1 MTKTTMTKRRF
12 AASLA
17 AVSLVVAGAS
27 GCSFGVL
34 GSSDEKPTEQ
44 ASAAAPADNSNGGDQ
59 GSGSDGA
66 NPAQGASDAGG
77 AEQGAS
83 DQGGANG
90 QQVAGDPNG
99 ANYPAPIFTTEAPV
113 VVKGDPNATVTAS
126 LHGLKREGETVTALY
141 SFKLNTTVKE
151 EQSFFRLLGS
161 HMWRP
166 FIIDTKNLRKHKPL
180 SDEYENNSAMT
191 QLQDV
196 DIMPGQTAYAFATF
210 AAPPADVKT
219 MDVML
224 LPTGE
229 VAKGVEIK

>member
-44 ASAAAPADNSNGGDQ
+44 TSAAAPADNSNGGDQ

-66 NPAQGASDAGG
+66 NPAQGASDGGG
-77 AEQGAS
+77 AAAGS

-166 FIIDTKNLRKHKPL
+166 FLTDT
-180 SDEYENNSAMT
+180 
-191 QLQDV
+191 
-196 DIMPGQTAYAFATF
+196 
-210 AAPPADVKT
+210 
-219 MDVML
+219 
-224 LPTGE
+224 
-229 VAKGVEIK
+229 

>member
-1 MTKTTMTKRRF
+1 MTTTTMTKRRLAAGLA
-12 AASLA
+12 AASL
-17 AVSLVVAGAS
+17 LVAGAS

-44 ASAAAPADNSNGGDQ
+44 ASAAAPADSSNGGNQ

-66 NPAQGASDAGG
+66 KPAQGASDAGG
-77 AEQGAS
+77 ASAGS

-151 EQSFFRLLGS
+151 EQGFFYLNGS
-161 HMWRP
+161 HRWTP
-166 FIIDTKNLRKHKPL
+166 FVIDTKNLRKHTPL
-180 SDEYENNSAMT
+180 ATENTQERAMT
-191 QLQDV
+191 ELMDV

-210 AAPPADVKT
+210 AAPPTDVKT

-224 LPTGE
+224 WSTGE

>member
-1 MTKTTMTKRRF
+1 MTTTTMTKRRLAAALA
-12 AASLA
+12 AASL
-17 AVSLVVAGAS
+17 LVAGAS

-44 ASAAAPADNSNGGDQ
+44 ASAAAPADNGNSGNQ
-59 GSGSDGA
+59 GTGSDGA

-77 AEQGAS
+77 ASTGS

-90 QQVAGDPNG
+90 QQAAGDPNG
-99 ANYPAPIFTTEAPV
+99 ANYPAPIFTTEAPAI
-113 VVKGDPNATVTAS
+113 VKGDPNATVTAS

-151 EQSFFRLLGS
+151 EQGFFYLNGNER
-161 HMWRP
+161 WTP
-166 FIIDTKNLRKHKPL
+166 FVIDTKNLRKHTPL
-180 SDEYENNSAMT
+180 ATENNQERAMT
-191 QLQDV
+191 ELIDV

-224 LPTGE
+224 WSTGE

>member
-77 AEQGAS
+77 ASAGS

-90 QQVAGDPNG
+90 QQLAGDPNG

-141 SFKLNTTVKE
+141 SFKLNSIVKE

-166 FIIDTKNLRKHKPL
+166 FLTDTKNLRKHNPL
-180 SDEYENNSAMT
+180 ATENGSETAMT
-191 QLQDV
+191 QLHDV

>member
-1 MTKTTMTKRRF
+1 MTTTTMTKRRLAAALA
-12 AASLA
+12 AASL
-17 AVSLVVAGAS
+17 LVAGAS

-77 AEQGAS
+77 ASAGS

-90 QQVAGDPNG
+90 QQAAGDPNG

-151 EQSFFRLLGS
+151 EQDFFYLNGS
-161 HMWRP
+161 HRWTP
-166 FIIDTKNLRKHKPL
+166 FVIDTKNLRKHTPL
-180 SDEYENNSAMT
+180 ATENNQERAMT
-191 QLQDV
+191 ELIDV

-224 LPTGE
+224 WSTGE

>member
-44 ASAAAPADNSNGGDQ
+44 TSAAAPADNSNGGDQ

-66 NPAQGASDAGG
+66 NPAQGASDGGG
-77 AEQGAS
+77 AAAGS

-191 QLQDV
+191 QLHDV

>member
-1 MTKTTMTKRRF
+1 MTTTTMTKRRF
-12 AASLA
+12 AAGLA

-59 GSGSDGA
+59 GGGSDGA
-66 NPAQGASDAGG
+66 NPAQGASDTGG
-77 AEQGAS
+77 ASQVGS

-90 QQVAGDPNG
+90 QPIAGDPNG
-99 ANYPAPIFTTEAPV
+99 KNYPEPIFTTEAPV
-113 VVKGDPNATVTAS
+113 IVKGDPNATVTAS
-126 LHGLKREGETVTALY
+126 LHGLRREGETITALY

-151 EQSFFRLLGS
+151 EQSFFRLNGS
-161 HMWRP
+161 HRWTP
-166 FIIDTKNLRKHKPL
+166 FLTDTKNLRKHRPL
-180 SDEYENNSAMT
+180 STTNNQERAMT
-191 QLQDV
+191 ELIDV

-210 AAPPADVKT
+210 AAPPEDVAT

-224 LPTGE
+224 WETGE
-229 VAKGVEIK
+229 IAKGVEIK

>member
-1 MTKTTMTKRRF
+1 MTTTTMTKRRF

-17 AVSLVVAGAS
+17 AVSLFVAGAS

-44 ASAAAPADNSNGGDQ
+44 ASAAAPADNGNGGDQ
-59 GSGSDGA
+59 GNGTGGA

-77 AEQGAS
+77 APQAGS

-90 QQVAGDPNG
+90 QQAAGDPNG

-113 VVKGDPNATVTAS
+113 IVKGDPNATVTAS

-151 EQSFFRLLGS
+151 EQGFFYLNGS
-161 HMWRP
+161 LRWTP
-166 FIIDTKNLRKHKPL
+166 FVIDTKNLRKHKPL
-180 SDEYENNSAMT
+180 STTNNQERAMT
-191 QLQDV
+191 ELSDV

-210 AAPPADVKT
+210 AAPPEDVKT

-224 LPTGE
+224 WSTGE
-229 VAKGVEIK
+229 IAKGVEIK

>member
-1 MTKTTMTKRRF
+1 
-12 AASLA
+12 L
-17 AVSLVVAGAS
+17 VAGAS

-59 GSGSDGA
+59 GSGAGGA

-77 AEQGAS
+77 ASAGS

-113 VVKGDPNATVTAS
+113 IVKEDPNATVTAS

-151 EQSFFRLLGS
+151 EQGFYDLNSS
-161 HMWRP
+161 HRWTP
-166 FIIDTKNLRKHKPL
+166 FLTDTKNLRKHKPL
-180 SDEYENNSAMT
+180 ATENSHERAMT
-191 QLQDV
+191 ELFDV
-196 DIMPGQTAYAFATF
+196 DILPGQTVYAFATF

-224 LPTGE
+224 WPTGE

>member
-1 MTKTTMTKRRF
+1 MTTTTMTKRRLAAGLA
-12 AASLA
+12 AASL
-17 AVSLVVAGAS
+17 LVAGAS

-44 ASAAAPADNSNGGDQ
+44 TSAAAPADSSNSGDQ

-77 AEQGAS
+77 ASPAGS

-151 EQSFFRLLGS
+151 AQGFFYLNGNER
-161 HMWRP
+161 WTP
-166 FIIDTKNLRKHKPL
+166 FVIDTKNLRKHTPL
-180 SDEYENNSAMT
+180 ATENTQERAMT
-191 QLQDV
+191 ELHDV

-224 LPTGE
+224 WSTGE

>member
-44 ASAAAPADNSNGGDQ
+44 TSAAAPADNSNGGDQ
-59 GSGSDGA
+59 GRGSDGA
-66 NPAQGASDAGG
+66 NPAQGASDGGG
-77 AEQGAS
+77 AAAGS

-151 EQSFFRLLGS
+151 EQSFFRLLDS

-191 QLQDV
+191 QLHDV

>member
-59 GSGSDGA
+59 GSGAGGA
-66 NPAQGASDAGG
+66 NPAPGASDDGG
-77 AEQGAS
+77 AEQRTS

-90 QQVAGDPNG
+90 KPAGEGQNK
-99 ANYPAPIFTTEAPV
+99 ANYPAPIFTTERPV
-113 VVKGDPNATVTAS
+113 EVKEDPNATLTIN
-126 LHGLKREGETVTALY
+126 LHQLKRENETVTAY
-141 SFKLNTTVKE
+141 VSFTLNTTAKE
-151 EQSFFRLLGS
+151 AKGFFYLNGRMLWKPFLL
-161 HMWRP
+161 
-166 FIIDTKNLRKHKPL
+166 DNVNLKKHTPL
-180 SDEYENNSAMT
+180 STTNSQHYAMT
-191 QLQDV
+191 PMEDV
-196 DIMPGQTAYAFATF
+196 DLMPGQTVYAFATF
-210 AAPPADVKT
+210 AAPPQDVKQ
-219 MDVML
+219 MDVSLMD
-224 LPTGE
+224 GVE

>member
-44 ASAAAPADNSNGGDQ
+44 TSAAAPADNSNGGDQ

-66 NPAQGASDAGG
+66 NPAQGASDGGG
-77 AEQGAS
+77 AAAGS

-166 FIIDTKNLRKHKPL
+166 FLTDTKNLRKHNPL
-180 SDEYENNSAMT
+180 ATENGSETAMT
-191 QLQDV
+191 QLHDV

>member
-1 MTKTTMTKRRF
+1 MTTTTMTKRRLAAALA
-12 AASLA
+12 AASL
-17 AVSLVVAGAS
+17 LVAGAS

-77 AEQGAS
+77 ASAGS

-90 QQVAGDPNG
+90 QQAAGDPNG

-151 EQSFFRLLGS
+151 EQDFFYLNGS
-161 HMWRP
+161 HRWTP
-166 FIIDTKNLRKHKPL
+166 FVIDTKNLRKHTPL
-180 SDEYENNSAMT
+180 ATENNQERAMT
-191 QLQDV
+191 ELIDV

-224 LPTGE
+224 WPTGE

>member
-1 MTKTTMTKRRF
+1 MTTTTMTKRRLAAALA
-12 AASLA
+12 AASL
-17 AVSLVVAGAS
+17 LVAGAS

-77 AEQGAS
+77 ASAGS

-151 EQSFFRLLGS
+151 EQDFFYLNGS
-161 HMWRP
+161 HRWTP
-166 FIIDTKNLRKHKPL
+166 FVIDTKNLRKHTPL
-180 SDEYENNSAMT
+180 ATENNQERAMT
-191 QLQDV
+191 ELIDV

-224 LPTGE
+224 WSTGE

>member
-1 MTKTTMTKRRF
+1 MTTTTMTKRRLAAALA
-12 AASLA
+12 AASL
-17 AVSLVVAGAS
+17 LVAGAS

-44 ASAAAPADNSNGGDQ
+44 TSAAAPADNSNGGDQ

-77 AEQGAS
+77 ASAGS

-90 QQVAGDPNG
+90 QQAAGDPNG

-151 EQSFFRLLGS
+151 EQDFYYLNSGHR
-161 HMWRP
+161 WTP
-166 FIIDTKNLRKHKPL
+166 FLTDTKNLRKHTPL
-180 SDEYENNSAMT
+180 ATENGQERAQTILM
-191 QLQDV
+191 DV

-224 LPTGE
+224 WPTGE

>member
-1 MTKTTMTKRRF
+1 MTKTTMTKRRLAAALA
-12 AASLA
+12 AASL
-17 AVSLVVAGAS
+17 LVAGAS

-44 ASAAAPADNSNGGDQ
+44 ASAAAPADNGNGGDQ
-59 GSGSDGA
+59 GNGTGGA

-77 AEQGAS
+77 APQAGS

-90 QQVAGDPNG
+90 QQAAGDPNG

-113 VVKGDPNATVTAS
+113 IVKGDPNATVTAS

-151 EQSFFRLLGS
+151 EQGFFYLNGS
-161 HMWRP
+161 LRWTP
-166 FIIDTKNLRKHKPL
+166 FVIDTKNLRKHKPL
-180 SDEYENNSAMT
+180 STTNNQERAMT
-191 QLQDV
+191 ELSDV

-210 AAPPADVKT
+210 AAPPEDVKT

-224 LPTGE
+224 WSTGE
-229 VAKGVEIK
+229 IAKGVEIK

>member
-1 MTKTTMTKRRF
+1 MTTTTMTKRRLAAALA
-12 AASLA
+12 AASLF
-17 AVSLVVAGAS
+17 VAGAS

-44 ASAAAPADNSNGGDQ
+44 ASAAVPADNDNSGNQ

-77 AEQGAS
+77 ASTGS

-113 VVKGDPNATVTAS
+113 IVKGDPNATVTAS

-141 SFKLNTTVKE
+141 SFKLNTSVKE
-151 EQSFFRLLGS
+151 EQDFYYLNGGQR
-161 HMWRP
+161 WTP
-166 FIIDTKNLRKHKPL
+166 FLTDTKNLRKHTPL
-180 SDEYENNSAMT
+180 ATENNQERALTELM
-191 QLQDV
+191 DV

-224 LPTGE
+224 WPTGE

>member
-77 AEQGAS
+77 ASAGS

-90 QQVAGDPNG
+90 QQLAGDPNG

-141 SFKLNTTVKE
+141 SFKLNSTVKE

-166 FIIDTKNLRKHKPL
+166 FLTDTKNLRKHNPL
-180 SDEYENNSAMT
+180 ATENGSETAMT
-191 QLQDV
+191 QLHDV